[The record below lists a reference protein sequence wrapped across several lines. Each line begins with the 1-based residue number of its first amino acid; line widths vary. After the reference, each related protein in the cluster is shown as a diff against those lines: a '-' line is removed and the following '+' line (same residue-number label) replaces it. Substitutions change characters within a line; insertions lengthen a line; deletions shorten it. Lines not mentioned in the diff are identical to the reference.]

1 MLVHLSVRDF
11 ALIDSLEL
19 GFGPGLTAVTG
30 ETGAG
35 KSILL
40 GALSL
45 LLGGRA
51 KADQIRTGTDEAEV
65 AGQFA
70 LAGRLRTRMDR
81 LLEELGL
88 PPSEEGALVVRRV
101 ISRAGRHKQF
111 VNGALATVAQL
122 KSVSEPLVDITGQH
136 AHQAL
141 LRASVQRELLDAF
154 GGHED
159 EVDAVGELHA
169 AARALAEEKAAL
181 ASAESDKLQR
191 AEYLRYQLEEIRA
204 LDPQPGEEE
213 SLAQERARLM
223 NTERLRE
230 AVSGALE
237 LLIDGD
243 DALSRV
249 QAAARA
255 LAKVGSDDGELAS
268 LASIL
273 EEAAALID
281 DVGRSLTRHGGFE
294 DDPERL
300 ASVDDRLDA
309 IRKLTRKHGGDLESV
324 LAAAEKMEAELD
336 AIDHAEERLVE
347 LEAELE
353 RALRK
358 LSQACDALSGKRRA
372 AARLLARKV
381 QEELKDLGMPHATLE
396 VGVEPLQASADTPLV
411 DGSGEQ
417 RRALSEHGADRVE
430 LLLSANP
437 GEPMKPVSHVASG
450 GELSRV
456 LLALKRVLLVADPVP
471 LSVFD
476 EVDAGVGGAVGEAIG
491 EKLRKIADGRQVLC
505 VTHLGPIAAQAHHHF
520 RVEKHAEGQ
529 RTTTVVRPLETEE
542 RVEEIARMIGGRQL
556 TSATRD
562 HAAEMLRMHAAQPA
576 EVGGKA
582 RAPAEKNG
590 AASAKSGAKAAKNGA
605 SPAKK
610 SAKAAKA
617 AEAKAQPKGK
627 KRSAAG
633 AAR

>member
-51 KADQIRTGTDEAEV
+51 KADQIRTGTEEAEV

-70 LAGRLRTRMDR
+70 LSGRLRQRMDA
-81 LLEELGL
+81 LLSELGL
-88 PPSEEGALVVRRV
+88 PACEDGALVVRRI

-122 KSVSEPLVDITGQH
+122 KDVAEPLVDITGQH

-141 LRASVQRELLDAF
+141 LRANVQRELLDAF
-154 GGHED
+154 GGHEGD
-159 EVDAVGELHA
+159 VDAVAELYRT
-169 AARALAEEKAAL
+169 ARALADEKAAL
-181 ASAESDKLQR
+181 TASESEKLQR
-191 AEYLRYQLEEIRA
+191 AEYLRYQLDEIRA

-213 SLAQERARLM
+213 SLAQERTRLM
-223 NTERLRE
+223 NTGRLRE
-230 AVSGALE
+230 AVSGAME
-237 LLIDGD
+237 LLVDGD

-249 QAAARA
+249 QEAARQ
-255 LAKVGSDDGELAS
+255 LAKAGSSDGEIAQLAG
-268 LASIL
+268 IL

-281 DVGRSLTRHGGFE
+281 DVGRSLSRHGGFE
-294 DDPERL
+294 EDPERL
-300 ASVDDRLDA
+300 AFVDDRLDA
-309 IRKLTRKHGGDLESV
+309 LRRLLRKHGGDVGSV
-324 LAAAEKMEAELD
+324 LQAADKMAADLD
-336 AIDHAEERLVE
+336 AIEHAEERMLVV
-347 LEAELE
+347 EAELAK
-353 RALRK
+353 ALRK
-358 LSQACDALSGKRRA
+358 LSQACDTLSGKRRA

-381 QEELKDLGMPHATLE
+381 QEELTDLGMPSASLE
-396 VGVEPLQASADTPLV
+396 VRVEPQAAASDSPLV
-411 DGSGEQ
+411 DGSGDS

-430 LLLSANP
+430 ALLSANA
-437 GEPMKPVSHVASG
+437 GEPMKALAQVASG

-456 LLALKRVLLVADPVP
+456 LLAVKRVLLVADPVP

-491 EKLRKIADGRQVLC
+491 AKLHAIADGRQVFC
-505 VTHLGPIAAQAHHHF
+505 VTHLGPIAAQAHHHL
-520 RVEKHAEGQ
+520 RVEKKAEGQ
-529 RTTTVVRPLETEE
+529 RTKATVRPLDNGE

-562 HAAEMLRMHAAQPA
+562 HAAEMLRMHTLQP
-576 EVGGKA
+576 
-582 RAPAEKNG
+582 PADLG
-590 AASAKSGAKAAKNGA
+590 AKIGSKAAKN
-605 SPAKK
+605 S
-610 SAKAAKA
+610 SKAAKIGSKA
-617 AEAKAQPKGK
+617 AKNSSKAAKIGSKAAKGLKGAQPNGT
-627 KRSAAG
+627 A
-633 AAR
+633 

>member
-51 KADQIRTGTDEAEV
+51 KADQIRTGTEEAEV
-65 AGQFA
+65 AGQFV
-70 LAGRLRTRMDR
+70 LSGR
-81 LLEELGL
+81 LLERMNRLLDEVGL
-88 PPSEEGALVVRRV
+88 PPCEDGALVLRRV

-122 KSVSEPLVDITGQH
+122 KDVAEPLVDITGQH

-141 LRASVQRELLDAF
+141 LRANVQRELLDAF

-159 EVDAVGELHA
+159 EVDAVGELYR

-181 ASAESDKLQR
+181 AAAESDKLQR
-191 AEYLRYQLEEIRA
+191 AEYLRYQLDEIRA
-204 LDPQPGEEE
+204 VDPKPGEEE
-213 SLAQERARLM
+213 SLTQERARLM

-230 AVSGALE
+230 AVSGARE
-237 LLIDGD
+237 LLVDGD

-255 LAKVGSDDGELAS
+255 LAKVGADDAELAS

-281 DVGRSLTRHGGFE
+281 DVGRSLARHDGFE

-300 ASVDDRLDA
+300 AAVDDRLHA
-309 IRKLTRKHGGDLESV
+309 IRRLTRKHGGDVESV
-324 LAAAEKMEAELD
+324 LAAAEKMAADLD
-336 AIDHAEERLVE
+336 AIDNAEERLLAV
-347 LEAELE
+347 EAELE
-353 RALRK
+353 GALRK
-358 LSQACDALSGKRRA
+358 LSQACDTLGGKRRA

-381 QEELKDLGMPHATLE
+381 QDELGDLGMPHATLE
-396 VGVEPLQASADTPLV
+396 VRVEPLPASADTPLV

-437 GEPMKPVSHVASG
+437 GEPMKPLAQVASG

-456 LLALKRVLLVADPVP
+456 LLAVKRVLLAADPVP

-520 RVEKHAEGQ
+520 RVEKRAEGQ
-529 RTTTVVRPLETEE
+529 RTSTVVRPLGTDE
-542 RVEEIARMIGGRQL
+542 RVDEIARMIGGRQL

-562 HAAEMLRMHAAQPA
+562 HAAEMLRMHSLQSVSASGADGDP
-576 EVGGKA
+576 
-582 RAPAEKNG
+582 PPPSTSPKNG
-590 AASAKSGAKAAKNGA
+590 AAGAKKAAKG
-605 SPAKK
+605 S
-610 SAKAAKA
+610 
-617 AEAKAQPKGK
+617 

>member
-70 LAGRLRTRMDR
+70 LGGRLKKRMDR

-88 PPSEEGALVVRRV
+88 PPCEDGALVVRRI

-122 KSVSEPLVDITGQH
+122 KDVAEPLVDITGQH

-141 LRASVQRELLDAF
+141 LRANVQRELLDAF

-159 EVDAVGELHA
+159 DVDAVAELYG

-181 ASAESDKLQR
+181 TSSESEKLQR
-191 AEYLRYQLEEIRA
+191 AEYLRYQLDEIRA
-204 LDPQPGEEE
+204 LDPKPGEEE
-213 SLAQERARLM
+213 TLAQERARLM
-223 NTERLRE
+223 NTGRLRE

-237 LLIDGD
+237 LLVDGD

-249 QAAARA
+249 QAAAKA
-255 LAKVGSDDGELAS
+255 LAKVGADDAELAS

-294 DDPERL
+294 EDPERL
-300 ASVDDRLDA
+300 AFVDDRLDA
-309 IRKLTRKHGGDLESV
+309 IRRLTRKHGGDLESV
-324 LAAAEKMEAELD
+324 LAAAEKMATDLD
-336 AIDHAEERLVE
+336 AIDHAEERLLAV
-347 LEAELE
+347 EAELA

-381 QEELKDLGMPHATLE
+381 QEELSDLGMPHATLE
-396 VGVEPLQASADTPLV
+396 VRVENQPAAADTPLV
-411 DGSGEQ
+411 DGSGDGK
-417 RRALSEHGADRVE
+417 RALSEHGADRVE
-430 LLLSANP
+430 ILLSANP
-437 GEPMKPVSHVASG
+437 GEPMKPLAQVASG

-456 LLALKRVLLVADPVP
+456 LLAVKRVLLAADPVP

-505 VTHLGPIAAQAHHHF
+505 VTHLGPIAAQAHHHL

-529 RTTTVVRPLETEE
+529 RTSTVVRPLDDGE
-542 RVEEIARMIGGRQL
+542 RVDEIARMIGGRQL
-556 TSATRD
+556 TSTTRD
-562 HAAEMLRMHAAQPA
+562 HAAEMLRMHASQAPTD
-576 EVGGKA
+576 GTNGSKA
-582 RAPAEKNG
+582 AKHGSKPDGSTADKNG
-590 AASAKSGAKAAKNGA
+590 SKADKRGSKADKRASKGAKAAKGSKRAHANGA
-605 SPAKK
+605 A
-610 SAKAAKA
+610 
-617 AEAKAQPKGK
+617 
-627 KRSAAG
+627 
-633 AAR
+633 